1 MPKASFLE
9 CIAFERGNEPF
20 REPFGGA
27 TNVIR
32 RRLLHGERLTSEQVS
47 EFTGKTPGL
56 LDTTVSVMKKWG
68 FTFAV
73 DGKGRQ
79 RGFRLTNPQHQPTEA
94 NRPERSAP
102 TRRRKRQTAEPT
114 PQIEPLSERRRHRET
129 DLPGTPRTVEEYRAM
144 KEAEPGEALAVPEA
158 AATPEAAFE
167 TMSAE
172 LMPPPQLDQNLTVYM
187 VYRDPIDGH
196 VKLGIRNGDKAWL
209 AVVEGHVS
217 LEDLRS

>member
-1 MPKASFLE
+1 MPRASFLE

-20 REPFGGA
+20 REPFVGES
-27 TNVIR
+27 NKIR
-32 RRLLHGERLTSEQVS
+32 RRLLHGERLTQEQ
-47 EFTGKTPGL
+47 L
-56 LDTTVSVMKKWG
+56 LDQTVSVMKKWG
-68 FTFAV
+68 FTFDV
-73 DGKGRQ
+73 DGKGKQ
-79 RGFRLTNPQHQPTEA
+79 RGFRLTNPDYRPTEA
-94 NRPERSAP
+94 NRPERP
-102 TRRRKRQTAEPT
+102 TVKRRRKRQTDEPV
-114 PQIEPLSERRRHRET
+114 PQIEPLEERRRQRET
-129 DLPGTPRTVEEYRAM
+129 GTPTTLEEYRAS
-144 KEAEPGEALAVPEA
+144 KDQDGEAAAEPAGALAVPEA

-187 VYRDPIDGH
+187 VYRDPLDGH